1 MLALLLFFYGQVI
14 VRSFLTKHR
23 IRNQQVKTLFAWFLL
38 TRPGF
43 ALGDKTP
50 YHARM
55 LATLNTLQEDA
66 LQEITALDSLESLES
81 WRISYLGSKGRLK
94 GVMPLMKDV
103 SKEDKP
109 AVGKRLNEV
118 KTTLE
123 SAFDSRKADIAGSS
137 SPRPPLDITEPGV
150 EAQDGRRHII
160 TKTIDGI
167 TEVFGRM
174 GFSVAY
180 GPEVEDEYHNFN
192 ALNIPE
198 DHPAR
203 DPIDNFF
210 MGGDRMLRSQTSTVQ
225 IRVMES
231 TPPPIKIIAVGRV
244 YRPDTHDATHFS
256 MFHQCEGLLV
266 APKVSMVD
274 LKSTLFQFAKAYFGE
289 EAEVR
294 FRPSFFPF
302 TEPSAEVDMKM
313 KIKGTWHWVEIG
325 GCGLVDPKVFEEIG
339 YDNNK
344 WQGFAFG
351 LGIERVAM
359 LKYGIQDIRWL
370 FENDARFLRQF

>member
-1 MLALLLFFYGQVI
+1 MLEILDKL
-14 VRSFLTKHR
+14 
-23 IRNQQVKTLFAWFLL
+23 QQ
-38 TRPGF
+38 
-43 ALGDKTP
+43 
-50 YHARM
+50 
-55 LATLNTLQEDA
+55 DA
-66 LQEITALDSLESLES
+66 LSELDSLNSLDSLEG
-81 WRISYLGSKGRLK
+81 WRIAYLGSKGRLK
-94 GVMPLMKDV
+94 GIMPLMQGV

-109 AVGKRLNEV
+109 VVGKRLNEV
-118 KTTLE
+118 KKALE
-123 SAFDSRKADIAGSS
+123 SAFETQQDALSGAVAVRL
-137 SPRPPLDITEPGV
+137 PLDITEPGL
-150 EAQDGRRHII
+150 EAAPGRRHII

-167 TEVFGRM
+167 TQVFGRM

-203 DPIDNFF
+203 EPIDNFF

-231 TPPPIKIIAVGRV
+231 APPPIKIIAVGRV
-244 YRPDTHDATHFS
+244 YRPDTHDATHYS

-274 LKSTLFQFAKAYFGE
+274 LKTTLFQFAKSYFGE

-313 KIKGTWHWVEIG
+313 KIKGKWQWVEIG
-325 GCGLVDPKVFEEIG
+325 GCGLVDPNVFKQIG
-339 YDNNK
+339 YDNEK

>member
-1 MLALLLFFYGQVI
+1 ML
-14 VRSFLTKHR
+14 T
-23 IRNQQVKTLFAWFLL
+23 TL
-38 TRPGF
+38 
-43 ALGDKTP
+43 DK
-50 YHARM
+50 
-55 LATLNTLQEDA
+55 LQEDA
-66 LQEITALDSLESLES
+66 IGEIDSIQTVDELET
-81 WRISYLGSKGRLK
+81 WRISYLGSKGRLR
-94 GVMPLMKDV
+94 GVMPLLKEV
-103 SKEDKP
+103 SKEEKP

-118 KTTLE
+118 KTALE
-123 SAFDSRKADIAGSS
+123 GAFDSRKAELAGGTAS
-137 SPRPPLDITEPGV
+137 RPPLDITQPGNDV
-150 EAQDGRRHII
+150 AQGRLHVIS
-160 TKTIDGI
+160 KTIDEI
-167 TEVFGRM
+167 TEVFSKM

-210 MGGDRMLRSQTSTVQ
+210 MGGDHMLRSQTSTVQ
-225 IRVMES
+225 IRVMET

-244 YRPDTHDATHFS
+244 YRPDTHDATHYS

-274 LKSTLFQFAKAYFGE
+274 LKSTLFQFAKAYFGD

-302 TEPSAEVDMKM
+302 TEPSAELDMKM
-313 KIKGTWHWVEIG
+313 KIKGKWQWVEVG
-325 GCGLVDPKVFEEIG
+325 GCGLVDPNVFDKVG
-339 YDNNK
+339 YDKDK
-344 WQGFAFG
+344 WQGYAFG
-351 LGIERVAM
+351 LGIERIAM

>member
-1 MLALLLFFYGQVI
+1 MP
-14 VRSFLTKHR
+14 
-23 IRNQQVKTLFAWFLL
+23 N
-38 TRPGF
+38 
-43 ALGDKTP
+43 
-50 YHARM
+50 M
-55 LATLNTLQEDA
+55 LATLDTLQADAIVEIEAVDSIDA
-66 LQEITALDSLESLES
+66 LEL
-81 WRISYLGSKGRLK
+81 WRITYLGSKGRLK
-94 GVMPLMKDV
+94 GIMPLMKDV
-103 SKEDKP
+103 SKQDKP

-118 KTTLE
+118 KKTLE
-123 SAFDSRKADIAGSS
+123 GAFETRKMGLAGTSAE
-137 SPRPPLDITEPGV
+137 RPPLDITETGEPTGL
-150 EAQDGRRHII
+150 GRRHVISR
-160 TKTIDGI
+160 TIDEI
-167 TEVFGRM
+167 TQVFSRM

-210 MGGDRMLRSQTSTVQ
+210 VDGGRMLRSQTSTVQ
-225 IRVMES
+225 IRVMEAVE
-231 TPPPIKIIAVGRV
+231 PPIKIIAIGRV

-256 MFHQCEGLLV
+256 MFHQCEGLFV

-313 KIKGTWHWVEIG
+313 KIKGKWQWVEIG
-325 GCGLVDPKVFEEIG
+325 GCGLVDPDVFAQVG
-339 YDNNK
+339 YDNDK

>member
-1 MLALLLFFYGQVI
+1 
-14 VRSFLTKHR
+14 
-23 IRNQQVKTLFAWFLL
+23 
-38 TRPGF
+38 
-43 ALGDKTP
+43 
-50 YHARM
+50 M
-55 LATLNTLQEDA
+55 LATLDKLQEDA
-66 LQEITALDSLESLES
+66 MSEIVALDSLDGLEA
-81 WRISYLGSKGRLK
+81 WRISYLGAKGRLK

-103 SKEDKP
+103 SKEEKP

-118 KTTLE
+118 KSTLE
-123 SAFDSRKADIAGSS
+123 TAFDSRKQELAGSTS
-137 SPRPPLDITEPGV
+137 TRPPLDITEPGNDV
-150 EAQDGRRHII
+150 AKGRRHII

-174 GFSVAY
+174 GFTVAY

-203 DPIDNFF
+203 DPIDNYF

-225 IRVMES
+225 IRVMDS

-274 LKSTLFQFAKAYFGE
+274 LKTTLFQFAKSYFGE
-289 EAEVR
+289 EAQVR

-313 KIKGTWHWVEIG
+313 KIKGKWQWVEIG
-325 GCGLVDPKVFEEIG
+325 GCGLVDPAVFDQVG
-339 YDNNK
+339 YDNEK

>member
-1 MLALLLFFYGQVI
+1 
-14 VRSFLTKHR
+14 
-23 IRNQQVKTLFAWFLL
+23 
-38 TRPGF
+38 
-43 ALGDKTP
+43 
-50 YHARM
+50 M
-55 LATLNTLQEDA
+55 LATLEKLQEDA
-66 LQEITALDSLESLES
+66 ISEIGAVETADALES
-81 WRISYLGSKGRLK
+81 WRVSYLGSKGRLK

-103 SKEDKP
+103 SREDKP
-109 AVGKRLNEV
+109 EVGKRLNEIKNV
-118 KTTLE
+118 LE
-123 SAFDSRKADIAGSS
+123 SAFDERKLELSGDASA
-137 SPRPPLDITEPGV
+137 RPPMDVTEPGEDV
-150 EAQDGRRHII
+150 ARGRRHII

-167 TEVFGRM
+167 TEVFSRM

-192 ALNIPE
+192 ALNIPD

-210 MGGDRMLRSQTSTVQ
+210 MAGNRMLRSQTSTVQ
-225 IRVMES
+225 IRVMET
-231 TPPPIKIIAVGRV
+231 TPPPIKIIAIGRV

-274 LKSTLFQFAKAYFGE
+274 LKTTLFQFAKSYFGA

-313 KIKGTWHWVEIG
+313 KIKGKWQWVEIG
-325 GCGLVDPKVFEEIG
+325 GCGLVDPNVFEQVG
-339 YDNNK
+339 YDNQK

-351 LGIERVAM
+351 IGIERVAM